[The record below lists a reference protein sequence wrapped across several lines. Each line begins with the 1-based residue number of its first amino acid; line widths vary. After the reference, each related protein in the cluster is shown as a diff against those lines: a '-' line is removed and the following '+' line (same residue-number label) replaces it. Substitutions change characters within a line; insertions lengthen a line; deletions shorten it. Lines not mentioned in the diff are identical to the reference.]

1 MKSYS
6 KQRALAQ
13 TSATS
18 IKFKTLVAGTI
29 ISLSEIIE
37 GEIQGGNNA
46 GKPNDMLLCE
56 TADGALNIPVR
67 EFLKMTVENGKHY
80 TGEDNEIMFAE
91 KFQIKSSED
100 RKDRDGDLVYPV
112 FAYNLAQEQLD
123 NGGIDW
129 TALKEGGIKEDN
141 KFEPVQNYTITI
153 L

>member
-1 MKSYS
+1 
-6 KQRALAQ
+6 
-13 TSATS
+13 
-18 IKFKTLVAGTI
+18 
-29 ISLSEIIE
+29 
-37 GEIQGGNNA
+37 
-46 GKPNDMLLCE
+46 
-56 TADGALNIPVR
+56 
-67 EFLKMTVENGKHY
+67 MTVENGKHY